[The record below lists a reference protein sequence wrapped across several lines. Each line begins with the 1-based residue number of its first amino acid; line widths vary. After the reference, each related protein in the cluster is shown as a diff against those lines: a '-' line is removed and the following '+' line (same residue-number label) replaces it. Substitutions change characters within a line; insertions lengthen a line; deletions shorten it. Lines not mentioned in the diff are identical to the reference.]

1 MNWFS
6 ELSIIRDWPPLALPF
21 AVAIVGELVIAVL
34 MVRSQEDRKRLLF
47 SAVLLPLHAVL
58 YLLVF
63 HPPWEFFIEI
73 YVVSAPV
80 LALGLI
86 VYLICLCRRKR
97 MNRWLWTAAAVWAL
111 YFASVVFLVVFT
123 VLMAQAFRR

>member
-6 ELSIIRDWPPLALPF
+6 ELSVLRDWPPLALPF
-21 AVAIVGELVIAVL
+21 AVAIVGELVLAGL
-34 MVRSQEDRKRLLF
+34 MIRSCEDRKRLLI
-47 SAVLLPLHAVL
+47 SAILLPLHVL
-58 YLLVF
+58 MYLLVF

-73 YVVSAPV
+73 YVFSAPV

-97 MNRWLWTAAAVWAL
+97 MNRYLWTAATVWAL